1 MLKGDCILTFFL
13 ILFFIIGLSQTAH
26 SKTATGP
33 LAPHNLRCE
42 YLENPMGIDVQKP
55 RFSWMLRHSERGQ
68 KQSAYQIM
76 VSIDPSF
83 EKDLVWDSGKVDS
96 EQSTHLVYQGEPLE
110 SNRTYYWK
118 VRYWD
123 KDDRSSPFS
132 QTACFDTGLFHQ
144 EDWEGE
150 WISGDNLF
158 RKEFSVDKKIIRARA
173 FICGLG
179 YYELRVNGKKVG
191 NNVLDPGYTTY
202 DQRLLYTTCDITDYL
217 NRGQNSVGVILGKGW
232 SEIKLLMLQIN
243 VELEG
248 GEHLTIFTDSTWKTA
263 QGPIV
268 RDSIYDGE
276 VYDARKE
283 LPGWDKPVFDDKDWE
298 PVTTG
303 FKPKGKLS
311 SQMLQPIKIMG
322 TLLPQKMTQPEDGV
336 YVYDFGQNFS
346 GWVELSVSG
355 PRGTEVQMRFAELLY
370 ENAMINQE
378 NLRSAKA
385 RDIYILKG
393 EGEEKYE
400 PRFTYHGFRYV
411 ELRGYPGVPKLDTV
425 MGKLVH
431 SSVHQI
437 GNFSCSKP
445 ILNQLQ
451 HLITWGQK
459 TNLHSITT
467 DCCQRDERMGWLGDA
482 HLTAETAMMNFDM
495 GAFYTKFIN
504 DIRDVQDKNGTITDT
519 VPFIWGQ
526 RPADP
531 AWGTAYPLLCWYMY
545 QYYGDQRILEQHYE
559 GLKKYTDFLQ
569 SKAKNDLVEFSHYGD
584 WVAVEPTPGSLV
596 SSFFYAYDIIL
607 LKNIATA
614 LGKEKDAEDYQNLA
628 EQIKK
633 AFHKKYYDSETRNY
647 GSGSQTSNVLPLFLD
662 MVPEE
667 ARGGIWHNLRQSLI
681 YQNNTHLTTGII
693 GTKYI
698 MDVLTKTGSS
708 SLAYDLAVQT
718 TYPSWG
724 YMIKNGATT
733 LWELWQNKTGPGM
746 NSHNHPMFGSV
757 GAWLYNTLAGIK
769 QAPDSAGF
777 KHIWIQPE
785 MVRDLRFASGTIH
798 TPLGPITSSWTKSPH
813 HIGLRVYIP
822 VNAEA
827 VVFIPKLKLENII
840 LIESGVRIYA
850 EGKFLTG
857 VQGIKKVEELPD
869 SVHIEIGSGR
879 YDFKL
884 QKE

>member
-1 MLKGDCILTFFL
+1 MLKGDCLLTFFL

-26 SKTATGP
+26 SKTATGS
-33 LAPHNLRCE
+33 LTPHNLRCE
-42 YLENPMGIDVQKP
+42 YLKNPMGLDVQKP

-76 VSIDPSF
+76 VSTDPSF
-83 EKDLVWDSGKVDS
+83 KKADMWDTGKVDS
-96 EQSTHLVYQGEPLE
+96 EQSIHRVYKGILLE

-123 KDDRSSPFS
+123 KDDKSSPFS

-144 EDWEGE
+144 ENWEGE
-150 WISGDNLF
+150 WISGDNLL
-158 RKEFSVDKKIIRARA
+158 RKEFLISKSIVRARA

-179 YYELRVNGKKVG
+179 YYELRINGKKVG

-202 DQRLLYTTCDITDYL
+202 EKRVLYTTYDITDYL
-217 NRGQNSVGVILGKGW
+217 NRGQNAVGVILGKGW

-263 QGPIV
+263 QGPIIQ
-268 RDSIYDGE
+268 DSIYNGE

-283 LPGWDKPVFDDKDWE
+283 MPGWDRPEFNDSNWD

-303 FKPKGKLS
+303 FKLNGKLS
-311 SQMLQPIKIMG
+311 SQMLQPIKIMD
-322 TLLPQKMTQPEDGV
+322 TLLPRKMTQPEDGV

-346 GWVELSVSG
+346 GWVELPVSG

-370 ENAMINQE
+370 ENGMINQE

-385 RDIYILKG
+385 RDVYILKG

-411 ELRGYPGVPKLDTV
+411 ELRGYPGVPRLDSLK
-425 MGKLVH
+425 GKLVH

-445 ILNQLQ
+445 ILNKLQ

-459 TNLHSITT
+459 TNLHSIPT

-559 GLKKYTDFLQ
+559 GLKKYADFLQ
-569 SKAKNDLVEFSHYGD
+569 SKAKNDLLDYSHYGD

-596 SSFFYAYDIIL
+596 SSFFYAYDIVL

-614 LGKEKDAEDYQNLA
+614 LGKEKEAEDYQNLA

-633 AFHKKYYDSETRNY
+633 AFHKKYHDSETRNY
-647 GSGSQTSNVLPLFLD
+647 GSGSQTSNALPLFLN
-662 MVPEE
+662 MAPEE
-667 ARGGIWHNLRQSLI
+667 DLGGVLHNLRQSLI
-681 YQNNTHLTTGII
+681 YQNNTHLTTGIM
-693 GTKYI
+693 GTKYV
-698 MDVLTKTGSS
+698 MEVLTKTGSS
-708 SLAYDLAVQT
+708 TLSYDLAVQT

-724 YMIKNGATT
+724 YMIKNG
-733 LWELWQNKTGPGM
+733 
-746 NSHNHPMFGSV
+746 
-757 GAWLYNTLAGIK
+757 
-769 QAPDSAGF
+769 
-777 KHIWIQPE
+777 
-785 MVRDLRFASGTIH
+785 
-798 TPLGPITSSWTKSPH
+798 
-813 HIGLRVYIP
+813 
-822 VNAEA
+822 
-827 VVFIPKLKLENII
+827 
-840 LIESGVRIYA
+840 
-850 EGKFLTG
+850 
-857 VQGIKKVEELPD
+857 
-869 SVHIEIGSGR
+869 
-879 YDFKL
+879 
-884 QKE
+884 